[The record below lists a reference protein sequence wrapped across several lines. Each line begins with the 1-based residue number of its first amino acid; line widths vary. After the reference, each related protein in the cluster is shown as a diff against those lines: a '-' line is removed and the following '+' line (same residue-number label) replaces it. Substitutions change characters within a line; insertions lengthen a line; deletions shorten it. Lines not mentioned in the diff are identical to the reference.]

1 VFGHVGFFIGPGI
14 RLSKGNGS
22 MKTARKLILAIF
34 AVIGLMMISWT
45 SAHLG
50 RSNAEAGEPKLPSI
64 AKAQTLDG
72 AAAPRDSIPTTK
84 CETVA
89 WRQWVGDVTTGTTF
103 EITKLGV
110 DGSVYLVFTSE
121 HGVFVVKQ

>member
-1 VFGHVGFFIGPGI
+1 
-14 RLSKGNGS
+14 
-22 MKTARKLILAIF
+22 MKTARKLILAIL
-34 AVIGLMMISWT
+34 AVIGLVMISWT

-50 RSNAEAGEPKLPSI
+50 RSDAQAGEPKLPPI
-64 AKAQTLDG
+64 AKAQSLDG
-72 AAAPRDSIPTTK
+72 AVAPRDIIPTTK
-84 CETVA
+84 CESVV
-89 WRQWVGDVTTGTTF
+89 WRQWVGDVTTGTKF